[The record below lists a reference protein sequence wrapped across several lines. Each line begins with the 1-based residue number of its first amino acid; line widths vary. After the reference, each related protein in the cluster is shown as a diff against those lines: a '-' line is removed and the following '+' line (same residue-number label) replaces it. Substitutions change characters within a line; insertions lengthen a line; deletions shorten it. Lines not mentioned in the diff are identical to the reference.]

1 MSRSGR
7 VIVAMEQ
14 ALVIAA
20 PNTPILLNLETALG
34 LTIVARQPVYVVQL
48 LRWAIERTA
57 GAAAVTFSPGVF
69 DDGAAALPIRKVDS
83 MGTAIAVATQVR
95 TPPAPVIFTAPLG
108 VVAFLPG
115 PNVGGDTFRI
125 RAVLELLQ

>member
-1 MSRSGR
+1 MRSGR

-14 ALVIAA
+14 VLLIAA

-34 LTIVARQPVYVVQL
+34 LTIVSRQPVYVVQL

-57 GAAAVTFSPGVF
+57 GAAAATFSPAVF
-69 DDGAAALPIRKVDS
+69 DDGAAALPIRQVDS
-83 MGTAIAVATQVR
+83 IGTGIAVARQIR
-95 TPPAPVIFTAPLG
+95 TPPAQVIFTAPLG
-108 VVAFLPG
+108 VVAFLPA
-115 PNVGGDTFRI
+115 PNVGGDTFRV

>member
-14 ALVIAA
+14 LLVIAA

-69 DDGAAALPIRKVDS
+69 DDGAAALPIRQVDS
-83 MGTAIAVATQVR
+83 MGVGIAVARQIR

-108 VVAFLPG
+108 VVAFLPA